1 MTIKEITVKINIK
14 SLLLSGIVAG
24 IVIMI
29 IGGGLVPIIGH
40 QMDEVLKS
48 RLLPPLSGWDMAY
61 FAFVS
66 ISNGIGVAALYV
78 LINNSIRSGLKA
90 VVITSLAFWFFGY
103 FLANGALVAYGFMP
117 LGLTVIGTAWG
128 ILELLAGTFA
138 VSILYRSKE
147 LQ

>member
-1 MTIKEITVKINIK
+1 MKINIK

-40 QMDEVLKS
+40 QMDEVLKN
-48 RLLPPLSGWDMAY
+48 RLLPPLSVGDMAY

-66 ISNGIGVAALYV
+66 MANGFGVAALYV
-78 LINNSIRSGLKA
+78 LLHHAIKSRLKA
-90 VVITSLAFWFFGY
+90 VFATAGIFWFFGY
-103 FLANGALVAYGFMP
+103 FLSGGALVAYGFMP

-138 VSILYRSKE
+138 VSYLYKE
-147 LQ
+147 RK